1 MLTAFNHS
9 GNYGHPP
16 ANFLCRIEGERER
29 ERENNCELYSSQWNI
44 SLQDINS
51 PIIRTS
57 RESRV
62 RQIDLNKGVHLYSCR
77 SFFFFFFSF
86 DKSYLPRFL
95 QDLVTNY
102 INSKER
108 NFLIFPL
115 LLSAFAREISIVDIE
130 IDCHPMR
137 IDITILSP

>member
-1 MLTAFNHS
+1 M
-9 GNYGHPP
+9 YI
-16 ANFLCRIEGERER
+16 C
-29 ERENNCELYSSQWNI
+29 
-44 SLQDINS
+44 
-51 PIIRTS
+51 IR
-57 RESRV
+57 V
-62 RQIDLNKGVHLYSCR
+62 DVL
-77 SFFFFFFSF
+77 FFFFFSF

-108 NFLIFPL
+108 NFLTFPL
-115 LLSAFAREISIVDIE
+115 LLSALAREISIVDIE